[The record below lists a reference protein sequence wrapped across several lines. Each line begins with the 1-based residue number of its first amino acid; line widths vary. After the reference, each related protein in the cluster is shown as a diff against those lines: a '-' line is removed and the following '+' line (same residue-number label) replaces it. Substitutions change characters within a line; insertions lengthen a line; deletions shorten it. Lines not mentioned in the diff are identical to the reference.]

1 MTMRHTAYIIALMA
15 VALSTQA
22 QSLRL
27 SVSISNDWDKAK
39 TDEPV
44 VIRLKELKQ
53 LKFNVVSASVRKDN
67 TTLPCQLDDLDGDT
81 YADELI
87 FLIDHINSHEK
98 QTYSIELSGSTNLL
112 SQQPT
117 AKPRVYA
124 DLLLDDKKSKYP
136 HITSLEA
143 PGESYLYNDIYH
155 HGAAFESELT
165 AFRVYFD
172 QRQNIDIY
180 GKKLRRLELADTH
193 FYTTPAQMQQD
204 YGNDVLWAGNSIGCG
219 SFKGWDGQAPAN
231 IEPVRTRGQR
241 IIAAGPLRTVVEVK
255 ALGWNGLNM
264 RQYYILYG
272 GHRECEVQV
281 CFDHPLGN
289 ETFSTGVQKIG
300 QSPKGFVRADGI
312 AASWGS
318 DYPEMGNKEQFPPE
332 TVGLAVYVPTE
343 YISNT
348 TESDL
353 NYLFT
358 LQAKGRTSL
367 HYYVTFCA
375 DKEADGYHTA
385 NAWFDSL
392 AAWQSALQHPCSVS
406 IKTIK

>member
-98 QTYSIELSGSTNLL
+98 QTYSIELSGSTNLA

-231 IEPVRTRGQR
+231 IEPVKTRGQR

-281 CFDHPLGN
+281 CFDRPLGN